1 MMNDKDKYSA
11 HLEYLKVAITISTA
25 LLAVAA
31 AIFSD
36 SSKMPVDASRY
47 ALLTSAGFVFVTLVS
62 SIFAI
67 VYLCNFLVRSDEQD
81 TTGANKITRASGVSF
96 FSIVLAGAFV
106 LVFFFART
114 LGGATAAVPASQAV
128 DTVSNVLKTQM
139 SNQQESL
146 ILTELRRES
155 GSYILSYSIVPGS
168 TKIQASVSASSGQVE
183 WIKRQP

>member
-96 FSIVLAGAFV
+96 FSIVLAGAV
-106 LVFFFART
+106 C
-114 LGGATAAVPASQAV
+114 
-128 DTVSNVLKTQM
+128 
-139 SNQQESL
+139 SL
-146 ILTELRRES
+146 FSLPEHLEGLR
-155 GSYILSYSIVPGS
+155 LLFLHH
-168 TKIQASVSASSGQVE
+168 
-183 WIKRQP
+183 KR